1 MDLVGPLPPSR
12 GFTHLLTAV
21 DRTSRWVEAV
31 PLTSTT
37 AADCVAA
44 FSLAW
49 VARHGVPEVVTS
61 DRGVQFTS
69 ATWRSFCDNLGV
81 ASSFTTA
88 FHPQSNGMVERWHR
102 RLKDALRAR
111 EASQDWAAHLPWV
124 LLALRAA
131 PHEDTA
137 TSPAEAVF
145 GAQLVLPGQL
155 LAGPEISPSRGFLD
169 AMARTPAVGLR
180 KAAGTAAADLPPA
193 LWAAEMVLVRRDGY
207 KPPLSPLYAGPYKV
221 LSRSLRFFKI
231 QLGDRQETVSTSR
244 LKAAVTQAGTGAA
257 SPPKRGRPAKKRI
270 KHVTFMLQATVI
282 PPVEGQRPRRAT
294 KRPDFFSP

>member
-1 MDLVGPLPPSR
+1 
-12 GFTHLLTAV
+12 
-21 DRTSRWVEAV
+21 
-31 PLTSTT
+31 
-37 AADCVAA
+37 
-44 FSLAW
+44 
-49 VARHGVPEVVTS
+49 
-61 DRGVQFTS
+61 
-69 ATWRSFCDNLGV
+69 
-81 ASSFTTA
+81 
-88 FHPQSNGMVERWHR
+88 MVERWHR

-221 LSRSLRFFKI
+221 LSRSLRSFKI

-282 PPVEGQRPRRAT
+282 PPAEGQRPRRAT